1 MSTDRSCP
9 EFLRRCAE
17 LDSRFPENRMPYF
30 PTDNPLTW
38 ITAPPKQAPKP
49 ASELTRPLTT
59 PLPFPILQSLS
70 QPPPPRTEPTRPQ
83 PPTQRTQASSRA
95 PSRMGNLDD
104 FGFTS
109 QQGGPKNSGGEVSSS
124 PLN

>member
-30 PTDNPLTW
+30 PMDNPLTW
-38 ITAPPKQAPKP
+38 ITALPKQAPKP
-49 ASELTRPLTT
+49 ASELTRPLAT
-59 PLPFPILQSLS
+59 PLPFPISQSLS
-70 QPPPPRTEPTRPQ
+70 QPPPPRTKPTRPQ
-83 PPTQRTQASSRA
+83 PPMQRTQASSRA
-95 PSRMGNLDD
+95 PSRIGNLDN

-109 QQGGPKNSGGEVSSS
+109 QQGGPKNSG
-124 PLN
+124 